1 LKQFFRQILFRK
13 ILLILSKS
21 FHTFRMANEPIL
33 QLDLPGVK
41 KVRSG
46 KVREVFDLGDSFLL
60 VASDRISAFDVIM
73 PNGIPHKGAVL
84 TQISHFWFEKFSSL
98 VPNHLLASA
107 DGPLPKNLQ
116 PFAAQLAK
124 RSMIVKKAKP
134 LAIECIVRGYLSGSG
149 LKEYKKS
156 QTVCGIKLPAGLV
169 DSSELPEPIFT
180 PSTKAEEGHDE
191 NINFE
196 QACQIVGTELA
207 TQARDLSLMIYKA
220 GRDYA
225 RQRGIIIADTKFEF
239 GLFEGKLILID
250 EVLTPDSSRFWP
262 ADQYVPGKGQPS
274 FDKQF
279 VRDYLET
286 LAWDKTPPG
295 PKLPEDIVA
304 KTSAKYLEA
313 YERLTGKKL

>member
-1 LKQFFRQILFRK
+1 
-13 ILLILSKS
+13 
-21 FHTFRMANEPIL
+21 MNETIL
-33 QLDLPGVK
+33 QLDLPGIK

-46 KVREVFDLGDSFLL
+46 KVREVFDLGDRFLL

-73 PNGIPHKGAVL
+73 PNGIPRKGEVL
-84 TQISHFWFEKFSSL
+84 TQISHFWFEKFSAL
-98 VPNHLLASA
+98 VPNHLLAGA
-107 DGPLPKNLQ
+107 NDPLPANLQ
-116 PFAAQLAK
+116 PFADKLAK

-156 QTVCGIKLPAGLV
+156 QTVCGIKRPAGLV

-196 QACQIVGTELA
+196 QACKIVGTELA

-225 RQRGIIIADTKFEF
+225 KQRGIIIADTKFEF

-262 ADQYVPGKGQPS
+262 ADQYAPGRGQPS

-295 PKLPEDIVA
+295 PKLPDDVVA

>member
-1 LKQFFRQILFRK
+1 
-13 ILLILSKS
+13 
-21 FHTFRMANEPIL
+21 MNEPIL
-33 QLDLPGVK
+33 QLDLPGIT

-46 KVREVFDLGDSFLL
+46 KVREVFDLGDRFLL

-73 PNGIPHKGAVL
+73 PNGIPRKGEVL
-84 TQISHFWFEKFSSL
+84 TQISHFWFEKFAAL
-98 VPNHLLASA
+98 VPNHLLAKA
-107 DGPLPKNLQ
+107 NDPLPKNLQ
-116 PFAAQLAK
+116 PFADKLVG

-196 QACQIVGTELA
+196 QACKIVGTELA

-220 GRDYA
+220 GRDFA

-262 ADQYVPGKGQPS
+262 ADQYAPGKGQPS

-279 VRDYLET
+279 VRDYLES
-286 LAWDKTPPG
+286 LAWDKNPPA
-295 PKLPEDIVA
+295 PALPAEVVA
-304 KTSAKYLEA
+304 RTSDKYLEA
-313 YERLTGKKL
+313 YSKLTGRNL

>member
-1 LKQFFRQILFRK
+1 
-13 ILLILSKS
+13 
-21 FHTFRMANEPIL
+21 L
-33 QLDLPGVK
+33 QLDLPGIK

-46 KVREVFDLGDSFLL
+46 KVREVFDLGDRFLL

-84 TQISHFWFEKFSSL
+84 TQISHFWFEKFASL
-98 VPNHLLASA
+98 VPNHLLAKA
-107 DGPLPKNLQ
+107 NDPLPANLA
-116 PFAAQLAK
+116 PYADKLAK

-239 GLFEGKLILID
+239 GLFDGKLILID

-262 ADQYVPGKGQPS
+262 ADQYAPGRGQPS

-286 LAWDKTPPG
+286 LTWDKTPPG
-295 PKLPEDIVA
+295 PTLPADVVA

>member
-1 LKQFFRQILFRK
+1 
-13 ILLILSKS
+13 
-21 FHTFRMANEPIL
+21 MNEPIL
-33 QLDLPGVK
+33 QLDLPGIQ

-46 KVREVFDLGDSFLL
+46 KVREVFDLGDRFLL

-84 TQISHFWFEKFSSL
+84 TQISHFCFEKFASL
-98 VPNHLLASA
+98 VPNHLLAKA
-107 DGPLPKNLQ
+107 NDPLPANLA
-116 PFAAQLAK
+116 PYADKLAK

-196 QACQIVGTELA
+196 QACKIVGTELA

-220 GRDYA
+220 GRDFA

-262 ADQYVPGKGQPS
+262 ADQYAPGKGQPS

-286 LAWDKTPPG
+286 LTWDKTPPG
-295 PKLPEDIVA
+295 PQLPEDVVA

>member
-1 LKQFFRQILFRK
+1 
-13 ILLILSKS
+13 
-21 FHTFRMANEPIL
+21 MANHETVL

-46 KVREVFDLGDSFLL
+46 KVREVFDLSDAFLL
-60 VASDRISAFDVIM
+60 VATDRISAFDVIM
-73 PNGIPHKGAVL
+73 PNGIPRKGEVL
-84 TQISHFWFEKFSSL
+84 TQISHFWFDQFSAL
-98 VPNHLLASA
+98 VPNHLLAKA
-107 DGPLPKNLQ
+107 DDPLPTNLS
-116 PFAAQLAK
+116 PFADKLAR

-134 LAIECIVRGYLSGSG
+134 LTIECIVRGYLSGSG
-149 LKEYKKS
+149 WKEYKKS
-156 QTVCGIKLPAGLV
+156 QTVCGISLPAGLTE
-169 DSSELPEPIFT
+169 SAELPEPIFT
-180 PSTKAEEGHDE
+180 PSTKAEAGHDE
-191 NINFE
+191 NISFA
-196 QACQIVGTELA
+196 QAQKIVGAELA
-207 TQARDLSLMIYKA
+207 NQARDLSLKIYKA

-239 GLFEGKLILID
+239 GLHDGKLILID

-262 ADQYVPGKGQPS
+262 ADQYMPGKGQPS

-286 LAWDKTPPG
+286 LDWDKTPPG
-295 PKLPEDIVA
+295 PKLPDDVVA

>member
-1 LKQFFRQILFRK
+1 
-13 ILLILSKS
+13 
-21 FHTFRMANEPIL
+21 MNEPIL
-33 QLDLPGVK
+33 QLDLPGIT

-46 KVREVFDLGDSFLL
+46 KVREVFDLGDRFLL

-73 PNGIPHKGAVL
+73 PNGIPRKGEVL
-84 TQISHFWFEKFSSL
+84 TQVSHFWFEKFAAL
-98 VPNHLLASA
+98 VPNHLLAKA
-107 DGPLPKNLQ
+107 NDPLPKNLQ
-116 PFAAQLAK
+116 PFADKLNG

-196 QACQIVGTELA
+196 QASQIVGTELA

-225 RQRGIIIADTKFEF
+225 KQRGIIIADTKFEF

-250 EVLTPDSSRFWP
+250 EVLTPDSSRYWP
-262 ADQYVPGKGQPS
+262 ADQYAPGKGQPS

-286 LAWDKTPPG
+286 LTWDKTPPG
-295 PKLPEDIVA
+295 PQLPEDVVA

-313 YERLTGKKL
+313 YEKLTGKKL

>member
-1 LKQFFRQILFRK
+1 
-13 ILLILSKS
+13 
-21 FHTFRMANEPIL
+21 MNNEIIL
-33 QLDLPGVK
+33 QLDLPGIK

-73 PNGIPHKGAVL
+73 PNGIPRKGEVL
-84 TQISHFWFEKFSSL
+84 TQISHFWFEKFASL
-98 VPNHLLASA
+98 VPNHLLTKA
-107 DGPLPKNLQ
+107 DDPLPKTLQ
-116 PFAAQLAK
+116 PFGAQLTR
-124 RSMIVKKAKP
+124 RSMIVKKATP

-149 LKEYKKS
+149 WKEYKKS
-156 QTVCGIKLPAGLV
+156 QTVCGIQLPAGLTE
-169 DSSELPEPIFT
+169 SAELPEPIFT

-191 NINFE
+191 NISFDE
-196 QACQIVGTELA
+196 ACKIVGTDLA
-207 TQARDLSLMIYKA
+207 TQASDLSLKIYRA

-225 RQRGIIIADTKFEF
+225 KQRGIIIADTKFEF
-239 GLFEGKLILID
+239 GLFDGKLILID

-262 ADQYVPGKGQPS
+262 ADQYASGRGQPS

-286 LAWDKTPPG
+286 LTWDKTPPG
-295 PKLPEDIVA
+295 PILPDDVVA

-313 YERLTGKKL
+313 YEKLTGKKL

>member
-1 LKQFFRQILFRK
+1 
-13 ILLILSKS
+13 
-21 FHTFRMANEPIL
+21 MNDPIL

-73 PNGIPHKGAVL
+73 PNGIPRKGEVL
-84 TQISHFWFEKFSSL
+84 TQISHFWFRQFSSL
-98 VPNHLLASA
+98 VPNHLLAGAEDS
-107 DGPLPKNLQ
+107 LPKLLQ
-116 PFAAQLAK
+116 PFGAQLAR

-149 LKEYKKS
+149 WKEYKKS
-156 QTVCGIKLPAGLV
+156 QTVCGLSLPGGLTE
-169 DSSELPEPIFT
+169 SAELPEPIFT
-180 PSTKAEEGHDE
+180 PSTKAEAGHDE
-191 NINFE
+191 NISFAE
-196 QACQIVGTELA
+196 ACKITGPELA
-207 TQARDLSLMIYKA
+207 TQARDLSLKIYRA

-225 RQRGIIIADTKFEF
+225 RQHGIIIADTKFEF

-262 ADQYVPGKGQPS
+262 ADQYAPGHGQPS

-286 LAWDKTPPG
+286 LTWDKTPPG
-295 PKLPEDIVA
+295 PQLPEEVVA
-304 KTSAKYLEA
+304 RTSAKYLEA
-313 YERLTGKKL
+313 YERLTGKPL

>member
-1 LKQFFRQILFRK
+1 
-13 ILLILSKS
+13 
-21 FHTFRMANEPIL
+21 MNDPIL
-33 QLDLPGVK
+33 QLDLPGIK

-46 KVREVFDLGDSFLL
+46 KVREVFDLGENFLL

-84 TQISHFWFEKFSSL
+84 TQISHFWFEKFSAL
-98 VPNHLLASA
+98 VPNHLLAKA
-107 DGPLPKNLQ
+107 NDPLPANLQ
-116 PFAAQLAK
+116 PHAAKLAK

-180 PSTKAEEGHDE
+180 PSTKAEQGHDE

-196 QACQIVGTELA
+196 QACNIVGKDLA

-250 EVLTPDSSRFWP
+250 EALTPDSSRFWP
-262 ADQYVPGKGQPS
+262 ADQYAPGKGQPS

-286 LAWDKTPPG
+286 LTWDKTPPG
-295 PKLPEDIVA
+295 PKLPEDVVA

-313 YERLTGKKL
+313 YERLTGKRL

>member
-1 LKQFFRQILFRK
+1 
-13 ILLILSKS
+13 
-21 FHTFRMANEPIL
+21 MNETIL
-33 QLDLPGVK
+33 QLDLPGIK

-46 KVREVFDLGDSFLL
+46 KVREVYDLGDSFLL
-60 VASDRISAFDVIM
+60 VASDRISAFDVIL
-73 PNGIPHKGAVL
+73 PNGIPRKGEVL
-84 TQISHFWFEKFSSL
+84 TQISHFWFEKFASL
-98 VPNHLLASA
+98 VPNHLLAQA
-107 DGPLPKNLQ
+107 EDPLPKNLQ
-116 PFAAQLAK
+116 PFASQLAR

-156 QTVCGIKLPAGLV
+156 QTVCGISLPAGLV

-196 QACQIVGTELA
+196 QACQIVGKELA
-207 TQARDLSLMIYKA
+207 TQARDWSLMIYKA

-239 GLFEGKLILID
+239 GVFEGKLILID

-262 ADQYVPGKGQPS
+262 ANQYAPGKGQPS

-286 LAWDKTPPG
+286 LTWDKTPPG
-295 PKLPEDIVA
+295 PILPDEVVA

-313 YERLTGKKL
+313 YEKLTGKKL

>member
-1 LKQFFRQILFRK
+1 
-13 ILLILSKS
+13 
-21 FHTFRMANEPIL
+21 MNEPIL
-33 QLDLPGVK
+33 KLDLPGIK

-46 KVREVFDLGDSFLL
+46 KVREVFDLGDRFLL

-73 PNGIPHKGAVL
+73 PNGIPRKGEVL
-84 TQISHFWFEKFSSL
+84 TQISHFWFEKFASL
-98 VPNHLLASA
+98 VPNHLLAGA
-107 DGPLPKNLQ
+107 NDPLPKNLQ
-116 PFAAQLAK
+116 PFAAQLER

-149 LKEYKKS
+149 WKEYKKS
-156 QTVCGIKLPAGLV
+156 QTVCGIKLPAGLTE
-169 DSSELPEPIFT
+169 SAELPEPIFT

-196 QACQIVGTELA
+196 QACQIVGPELA

-239 GLFEGKLILID
+239 GLESGSGTLPQGKLILID

-262 ADQYVPGKGQPS
+262 ADQYAPGKGQPS

-286 LAWDKTPPG
+286 LTWDKTPPG
-295 PKLPEDIVA
+295 PKLPEDVVA

-313 YERLTGKKL
+313 YEKLTGKKL

>member
-1 LKQFFRQILFRK
+1 MNQ
-13 ILLILSKS
+13 
-21 FHTFRMANEPIL
+21 PIL
-33 QLDLPGVK
+33 QLDLPGIK
-41 KVRSG
+41 RVRSG
-46 KVREVFDLGDSFLL
+46 KVREVFDLGESFLL

-73 PNGIPHKGAVL
+73 PNGIPRKGEVL
-84 TQISHFWFEKFSSL
+84 TQISHFWFEKFASL
-98 VPNHLLASA
+98 VPNHLLAGA
-107 DGPLPKNLQ
+107 NDPLEVGVQALACLP
-116 PFAAQLAK
+116 ATQLADLQR
-124 RSMIVKKAKP
+124 RSMLVKKAKP

-180 PSTKAEEGHDE
+180 PSTKAEQGHDE

-196 QACQIVGTELA
+196 QACEIVGKDLA

-225 RQRGIIIADTKFEF
+225 KQRGIIIADTKFEF

-262 ADQYVPGKGQPS
+262 ADQYAPGQGQPS

-286 LAWDKTPPG
+286 LTWDKTPPG
-295 PKLPEDIVA
+295 PTLPAEVVA

-313 YERLTGKKL
+313 YEKLTGKKL

>member
-1 LKQFFRQILFRK
+1 
-13 ILLILSKS
+13 
-21 FHTFRMANEPIL
+21 MNEPIL

-73 PNGIPHKGAVL
+73 PNGIPRKGEVL
-84 TQISHFWFEKFSSL
+84 TQISHFWFRQFSSL
-98 VPNHLLASA
+98 VPNHLLAGA
-107 DGPLPKNLQ
+107 EDPLPKLLQ
-116 PFAAQLAK
+116 PFGAQLAR

-149 LKEYKKS
+149 WKEYRKS
-156 QTVCGIKLPAGLV
+156 QTVCGLSLPGGLTE
-169 DSSELPEPIFT
+169 SAELPEPIFT
-180 PSTKAEEGHDE
+180 PSTKAEAGHDE
-191 NINFE
+191 NISFAE
-196 QACQIVGTELA
+196 ACKITGPELA
-207 TQARDLSLMIYKA
+207 TQARDLSLKIYRA

-225 RQRGIIIADTKFEF
+225 RQHGIIIADTKFEF

-262 ADQYVPGKGQPS
+262 ADQYAPGHGQPS

-286 LAWDKTPPG
+286 LTWDKTPPG
-295 PKLPEDIVA
+295 PQLPEEVVA
-304 KTSAKYLEA
+304 RTSAKYLEA
-313 YERLTGKKL
+313 YERLTGKPL